1 MRALFFLHRGAMPY
15 SPLGL
20 YTMCFFSICMESQ
33 KIVQAVNSLH
43 KSRCGMRFWELR
55 VGVARESQS
64 TECETHTRSRRLR
77 GEHGGGEGGGS
88 GSGRFTWIDPGT
100 GSTEPGYMKMLQY
113 LTQIIFAW
121 VLSNNWYT
129 EYEYHIQH
137 ITDSCGFFFYSK
149 TNHFTI
155 FFLCCLDVRIIH
167 SQNQY
172 RNICMYD
179 YKICTE
185 SKYD

>member
-1 MRALFFLHRGAMPY
+1 MRVLFFLHRDVMPY
-15 SPLGL
+15 SPLRL
-20 YTMCFFSICMESQ
+20 YTMCFFSIHMESQ
-33 KIVQAVNSLH
+33 KIVQAVNPLH
-43 KSRCGMRFWELR
+43 KSRCGMRFWESW

-64 TECETHTRSRRLR
+64 TGCETHTRSRRLR
-77 GEHGGGEGGGS
+77 GEHRGGEG
-88 GSGRFTWIDPGT
+88 RIRQIHLDRPWYRKY
-100 GSTEPGYMKMLQY
+100 TEPGCMQMLHY
-113 LTQIIFAW
+113 LTRIIFTW
-121 VLSNNWYT
+121 VLSNNCYT

-149 TNHFTI
+149 SNHFTI
-155 FFLCCLDVRIIH
+155 FFLCCLDVRRIMH

-172 RNICMYD
+172 RNICMCE